1 MAVSES
7 SSMQTKLLP
16 CPFCGSENV
25 GSGMGV
31 EDEANYI
38 LCKSCLAEGP
48 YRRTTQETIDAW
60 NTRKTAPVFAAAPY
74 MFRIIKRL
82 ATADWIGEKELNLWR
97 IECREIV
104 GRVE

>member
-1 MAVSES
+1 MSKS

-31 EDEANYI
+31 EEANYI

-48 YRRTTQETIDAW
+48 YHRETKDAVAAW
-60 NTRKTAPVFAAAPY
+60 N
-74 MFRIIKRL
+74 KR
-82 ATADWIGEKELNLWR
+82 AKVSEASANTDDGTKPSS
-97 IECREIV
+97 
-104 GRVE
+104 